1 MQVYKLIVVVLFLE
15 EPILNMTNITF
26 LHFKFIQI
34 LIYKILMFNLF
45 YDRMLLNCK
54 SHMYFQNELL
64 SLIREAK
71 LAFLIYTLI
80 NNMLLY
86 LVKPIT
92 IKKTM
97 NGVFS
102 SLKFLPLFPHTLV
115 RSIDRNLIWVES
127 RV

>member
-1 MQVYKLIVVVLFLE
+1 MQ
-15 EPILNMTNITF
+15 P
-26 LHFKFIQI
+26 
-34 LIYKILMFNLF
+34 
-45 YDRMLLNCK
+45 NCK

-97 NGVFS
+97 NEFFS

-115 RSIDRNLIWVES
+115 RSIDRYLIWVES